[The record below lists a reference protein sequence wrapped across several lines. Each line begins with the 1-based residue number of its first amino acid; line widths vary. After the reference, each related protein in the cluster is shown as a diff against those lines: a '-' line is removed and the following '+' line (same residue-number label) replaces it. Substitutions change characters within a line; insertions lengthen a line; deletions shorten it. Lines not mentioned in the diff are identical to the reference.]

1 MSGRKA
7 RSQITRVAKQA
18 KTAKNDAKSAVKR
31 ESPVQFSISMICTL
45 VAALFIL
52 TFNVQAFE
60 IPTGSMEPTL
70 LVGDHLLVDRSDIEA
85 QAHSSRLLPHHIIKQ
100 GDILVFLSP
109 AQPELHLVKRVI
121 GVPGDHLRLEDGVL
135 IRNGQRVKE
144 PYVVR
149 NGTYIP
155 YRDNFPA
162 ALPSEADGLTSK
174 WQAELGSHIHGGEI
188 IVPPGNYFAMGDN
201 RDNSYDSRY
210 WGLVPEENI
219 IGRPLVIYWSFE
231 ESPDDYVKTSPGARL
246 AQASRIVFHFFDETR
261 WNRTLRMP
269 R

>member
-70 LVGDHLLVDRSDIEA
+70 LVGDHLLVDRSDK
-85 QAHSSRLLPHHIIKQ
+85 AHSSRLLPHHIIKQ

-135 IRNGQRVKE
+135 SRKTQRVNE
-144 PYVVR
+144 PSGLPDRTHTATTNNFAR
-149 NGTYIP
+149 NNP
-155 YRDNFPA
+155 H
-162 ALPSEADGLTSK
+162 K
-174 WQAELGSHIHGGEI
+174 
-188 IVPPGNYFAMGDN
+188 
-201 RDNSYDSRY
+201 
-210 WGLVPEENI
+210 
-219 IGRPLVIYWSFE
+219 
-231 ESPDDYVKTSPGARL
+231 ARRH
-246 AQASRIVFHFFDETR
+246 Q
-261 WNRTLRMP
+261 
-269 R
+269 